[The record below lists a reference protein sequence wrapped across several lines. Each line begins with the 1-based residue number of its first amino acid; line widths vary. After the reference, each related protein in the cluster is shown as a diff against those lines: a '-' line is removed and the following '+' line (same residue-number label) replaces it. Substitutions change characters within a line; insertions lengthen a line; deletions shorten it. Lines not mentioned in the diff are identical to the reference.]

1 MTARSL
7 VLLMAVLAVLAGLG
21 TGATGLSPFRL
32 AQALQTGLNRQES
45 IVLWDIRLPRLLLG
59 LLVGGGLA
67 VSGVRMQAL
76 FRNPWPIRG

>member
-1 MTARSL
+1 
-7 VLLMAVLAVLAGLG
+7 MAVLAVLAGSG
-21 TGATGLSPFRL
+21 TGASGLSPLRL
-32 AQALQTGLNRQES
+32 AHALQTGPNRQEG

-67 VSGVRMQAL
+67 VSGVLMQAL

>member
-7 VLLMAVLAVLAGLG
+7 VPLMAVLAVLAGSG

-32 AQALQTGLNRQES
+32 VQALQTGLNRQES

-67 VSGVRMQAL
+67 VSGVRMPAL